1 MSPEYDP
8 QEGIMYL
15 LVVVLPQENLINELL
30 TKFLEIDVRGAT
42 IIDSYGMGEIL
53 SQEIPIFSSLRNFL
67 SGEGNK
73 IHNQTL
79 FSVIKTEDTLKLALN
94 TAKQIIDFSK
104 PNSDILFVVPIIEM
118 IGLADPLD
126 QVNPNDNQ

>member
-1 MSPEYDP
+1 
-8 QEGIMYL
+8 MYL

-53 SQEIPIFSSLRNFL
+53 SQEIPIFSSLLNFL

-79 FSVIKTEDTLKLALN
+79 FSVIKTENTLKLALN

-104 PNSDILFVVPIIEM
+104 PNSGILFVVPIIEM